1 MCFCKWLLVTTCL
14 KIQLKNWFFLKLAV
28 ICRYNAGLAFFYARI
43 IHRSVLGG
51 LTDRLKMTEEDLRK
65 AHRVIT
71 KDHF

>member
-1 MCFCKWLLVTTCL
+1 MVASNNMLKDTTEKLVLFEVGRYVQIQRWFSLCL
-14 KIQLKNWFFLKLAV
+14 
-28 ICRYNAGLAFFYARI
+28 FYARI

>member
-1 MCFCKWLLVTTCL
+1 MVASNNMLKDTTEKLVL
-14 KIQLKNWFFLKLAV
+14 FEAGRYFQIQRWFSL
-28 ICRYNAGLAFFYARI
+28 FYARI